1 MVGLTKKVA
10 IVSNTSW
17 NVYNFRLG
25 LLKALQS
32 QGYKVIVIAPRDE
45 YSKKLLEYGF
55 DFCDV
60 KMNNKGTNPLI
71 KTFSQFL

>member
-1 MVGLTKKVA
+1 MFIILG
-10 IVSNTSW
+10 
-17 NVYNFRLG
+17 LG

-60 KMNNKGTNPLI
+60 KMNNKGTNPFEDI
-71 KTFSQFL
+71 KLFHNFYKIYKGSFT